1 MIEALSERFR
11 RAYVIVTR
19 ATLVP
24 VMVRMAVFAALLGAL
39 VVTLPPSVIEPR
51 TVLPLLLVAALPAV
65 APRGSTTTLAIV
77 AIVVAWV
84 VTTAGAGERIAL
96 WRLLTLAAFLY
107 LAHGL
112 AALAAVLPTDA
123 VVSADVLARWVAR
136 TAAVVLTAS
145 VLGVLLVS
153 VSGIGG
159 NDTLLTAG
167 VVGLGI
173 AVAAA
178 ALLAWMVRSRA

>member
-1 MIEALSERFR
+1 
-11 RAYVIVTR
+11 VVTR

-24 VMVRMAVFAALLGAL
+24 FVVRLGVFAALLGAL
-39 VVTLPPSVIEPR
+39 AVTLPPSVIEIR
-51 TVLPLLLVAALPAV
+51 TALPLLLVAALPAL
-65 APRGSTTTLAIV
+65 APRGSVTTVAIV

-84 VTTAGAGERIAL
+84 VTTADAGERIAL

-107 LAHGL
+107 LAHSL
-112 AALAAVLPTDA
+112 AALAAALPTDA
-123 VVSADVLARWVAR
+123 VVSAEALARWVAR
-136 TAAVVLTAS
+136 TAAVVLVAS

-159 NDTLLTAG
+159 GETLLTAG
-167 VVGLGI
+167 VIGLGV

-178 ALLAWMVRSRA
+178 ALLAWMVRRRA